1 MFFGFISFFLI
12 KHFCK
17 SYLCP
22 PVKLLFSFFI
32 FCENATISDHPRPPY
47 WGFHK
52 RYQCLNF
59 KTDSIAKI
67 NSPIITMIGAKTENH
82 HQIIGIHT
90 SGENLQKINCWASAE
105 RVQPAPI
112 YLRYIRI
119 PFQINCRASAERVQ
133 QAPIYLRYI
142 STWKTSK
149 WSSSRFQ
156 ELSLAPQNFLLSC
169 CPCRDWLWNDNW
181 MLFGGSRWIDVEES
195 ESER

>member
-1 MFFGFISFFLI
+1 MCIRDRSNSKKALIFQNIQLLDTDNICFGFISFFSI
-12 KHFCK
+12 KYFA
-17 SYLCP
+17 SLP
-22 PVKLLFSFFI
+22 FVSTWQAVVFI

-119 PFQINCRASAERVQ
+119 PFQINCRASGDIFVHSPP
-133 QAPIYLRYI
+133 APWAWTL
-142 STWKTSK
+142 KTSK
-149 WSSSRFQ
+149 WSSS
-156 ELSLAPQNFLLSC
+156 
-169 CPCRDWLWNDNW
+169 
-181 MLFGGSRWIDVEES
+181 VEWYY
-195 ESER
+195 